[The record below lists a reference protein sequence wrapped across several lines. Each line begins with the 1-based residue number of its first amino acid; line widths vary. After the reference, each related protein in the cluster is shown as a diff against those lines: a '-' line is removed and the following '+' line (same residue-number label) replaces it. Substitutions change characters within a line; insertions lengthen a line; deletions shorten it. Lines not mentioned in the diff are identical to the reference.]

1 MEKPEIITS
10 IASQAEFY
18 QLLQQN
24 PGAIVMKFGATWCGP
39 CKQIEPILNH
49 YIHQMPAN
57 VQVCIID
64 IDECFE
70 LYSLLQKK
78 RMVNGVPAIL
88 AYYKDNVSTMP
99 DDVVIGA
106 NIKEIE
112 LFFNRVYKRTLIP
125 QHK

>member
-18 QLLQQN
+18 ELLQQN
-24 PGAIVMKFGATWCGP
+24 PGAIVIKFGATWCGP
-39 CKQIEPILNH
+39 CKRIEPALNH
-49 YIHQMPAN
+49 YINQMPPN

-70 LYSLLQKK
+70 LYSLLQRK

-88 AYYKDNVSTMP
+88 AYYKENISAMP
-99 DDVVIGA
+99 DDSVIGA
-106 NIKEIE
+106 DIPQID
-112 LFFNRVYKRTLIP
+112 LFFNRVYSKIALS
-125 QHK
+125 QNK